1 MEKELE
7 RRIEELEKILGEKE
21 SYSKQLEIEQAKTR
35 DDVVAILGGIQELK
49 RLKDVLSV
57 PVTPE

>member
-49 RLKDVLSV
+49 RLKDALSV